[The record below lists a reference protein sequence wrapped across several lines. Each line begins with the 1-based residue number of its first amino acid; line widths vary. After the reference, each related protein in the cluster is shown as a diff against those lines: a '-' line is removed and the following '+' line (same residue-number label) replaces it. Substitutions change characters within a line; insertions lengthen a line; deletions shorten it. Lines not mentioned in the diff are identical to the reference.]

1 MKTKSFCVLPF
12 NSLATTPGGTLRICC
27 NSDTNLN
34 VIRKADGTRYKV
46 YKDDLVE
53 AWNSEDYKTIRRQM
67 LNGDKPKMCLRCW
80 KEEDAGLESARHRF
94 NDKWYADTKNYSVD
108 QEFKIEYLDLR
119 LGNLCNLKCRM
130 CNPYSS
136 NQWIKEWELLGNS
149 WQSEEELAWLSKL
162 EWPTYYKLWESL
174 LSAVDS
180 IEEIYLT
187 GGEPTIIKEQYK
199 LLNYLIEEGKA
210 RNIKLKY
217 NTNLTNI
224 PEELVELWKHFYFVQ
239 LNCSIDG
246 VGELNRYIRYPSNW
260 DAIIE
265 NFLYFRTWPNI
276 YIEIHCTVQL
286 YNILTL
292 DQFVEYFIGYDHLL
306 YFNILDRPS
315 YLNIQ
320 ILPTELK
327 KLVENR
333 LSKYY
338 HVSKVEG
345 VVNYMNAVD
354 RSAELETFFKNM
366 TIIDKARNQNFL
378 ELQTEFKKWI

>member
-354 RSAELETFFKNM
+354 RSAELKTFFKNM